1 MMLSLEFIDWE
12 HSDMKVYVEPI
23 GGLCNRMRVIAS
35 AYQLIRPQGGKLVV
49 KWTANEELNCP
60 AKALFSL
67 PRDIRVV
74 DVKGGNDW
82 RAKLAY
88 YRLRLGYRS
97 RVGNDQ
103 VMAAKQAGN
112 LIPQDKT
119 YYETCETF
127 HKDSRDVDCSIFTP
141 APELEALAREKI
153 GKITPPGGQH
163 RVIGL
168 HIRRTDHSVS
178 IRQSP
183 TELFCQVLEARLKEN
198 PDTRFY
204 LATDDASVRQFFADR
219 YNRDREIVFFNDSEA
234 LGRDTAEGIKAAFV
248 ELLTLSMTERIYGS
262 CGSSYTDMAAAMGKI
277 PLDYVTLDAMDGI
290 LK

>member
-1 MMLSLEFIDWE
+1 
-12 HSDMKVYVEPI
+12 MKVYVEPI

-74 DVKGGNDW
+74 DVKGGDNL
-82 RAKLAY
+82 AEKLVY
-88 YRLRLGYRS
+88 YRLRLGYRY
-97 RVGNDQ
+97 RVGNNQ
-103 VMAAKQAGN
+103 VMNAKQAGN

-141 APELEALAREKI
+141 APELETLAREKI
-153 GKITPPGGQH
+153 GKTTQGGQH
-163 RVIGL
+163 PVIGL

-183 TELFCQVLEARLKEN
+183 TELFCRVLEARLKEN

-204 LATDDASVRQFFADR
+204 LATDDGSLRKFFSHT
-219 YNRDREIVFFNDSEA
+219 YNRDAEIVFFNDSKA
-234 LGRDTAEGIKAAFV
+234 LGRDTPAGIKAAFV
-248 ELLTLSMTERIYGS
+248 ELLTLSMTRRIYGS
-262 CGSSYTDMAAAMGKI
+262 CGSSYTDMAAAMGGI
-277 PLDYVTLDAMDGI
+277 PLDYVTADAMDGI
-290 LK
+290 LGKL

>member
-1 MMLSLEFIDWE
+1 
-12 HSDMKVYVEPI
+12 MKVYVEPI

-35 AYQLIRPQGGKLVV
+35 AYQLIRPQDGKLIV

-67 PRDIRVV
+67 PRSIRVV
-74 DVKGGNDW
+74 DVAGEDSLA
-82 RAKLAY
+82 AKLAY
-88 YRLRLGYRS
+88 YRLRLGYRH

-103 VMAAKQAGN
+103 VMKLKQAGN

-127 HKDSRDVDCSIFTP
+127 HRDSRDVDCSIFTP

-153 GKITPPGGQH
+153 EKITQGGTH

-183 TELFCQVLEARLKEN
+183 TELFCRVLEAPSEG
-198 PDTRFY
+198 RFRHPV
-204 LATDDASVRQFFADR
+204 LPCH
-219 YNRDREIVFFNDSEA
+219 
-234 LGRDTAEGIKAAFV
+234 GRCRRAAV
-248 ELLTLSMTERIYGS
+248 LCGQVQSGRRNCLLQ
-262 CGSSYTDMAAAMGKI
+262 
-277 PLDYVTLDAMDGI
+277 
-290 LK
+290 

>member
-1 MMLSLEFIDWE
+1 MMLSPDSITLERLN
-12 HSDMKVYVEPI
+12 MKVYIEPI

-35 AYQLIRPQGGKLVV
+35 AYQLIRPQDGKLIV

-67 PRDIRVV
+67 PRGIRVV
-74 DVKGGNDW
+74 DVTGEDSLA
-82 RAKLAY
+82 AKLAY
-88 YRLRLGYRS
+88 YRLRLGYRH

-103 VMAAKQAGN
+103 VMKLKQAGN

-127 HKDSRDVDCSIFTP
+127 HRDSRDVDCSIFTP
-141 APELEALAREKI
+141 APELEAQAREKI
-153 GKITPPGGQH
+153 EKITQGGTH

-183 TELFCQVLEARLKEN
+183 TELFCRVLEARLKEDS
-198 PDTRFY
+198 DTRFY
-204 LATDDASVRQFFADR
+204 LATDDAAVRQFFADK
-219 YNRDREIVFFNDSEA
+219 YNQDGEIVFFNDSET
-234 LGRDTAEGIKAAFV
+234 LGRDTAEGIRAAFV
-248 ELLTLSMTERIYGS
+248 ELLTLSMTQRIYGS
-262 CGSSYTDMAAAMGKI
+262 CGSSYTDMAAAMGHI
-277 PLDYVTLDAMDGI
+277 PLDYVTLDAMEGI
-290 LK
+290 L

>member
-1 MMLSLEFIDWE
+1 MMLSLEFMDLE
-12 HSDMKVYVEPI
+12 RLNMKVYVEPI

-35 AYQLIRPQGGKLVV
+35 AYQLIRPQGGKLIV

-67 PRDIRVV
+67 PRNIRVV
-74 DVKGGNDW
+74 DVKAGDGW
-82 RAKLAY
+82 REKLAY
-88 YRLRLGYRS
+88 YRLRLGYRH
-97 RVGNDQ
+97 RVGNEQ
-103 VMAAKQAGN
+103 VMEAKQAGN
-112 LIPQDKT
+112 LIPRDRT

-127 HKDSRDVDCSIFTP
+127 HKDSRDVDCSIFLP

-153 GKITPPGGQH
+153 EKITQGEDH

-183 TELFCQVLEARLKEN
+183 TELFCQVLEARLRED
-198 PDTRFY
+198 PGTRFY
-204 LATDDASVRQFFADR
+204 LATDDASVRQFFGEK
-219 YNRDREIVFFNDSEA
+219 YNRDGEIVFFNDSET
-234 LGRDTAEGIKAAFV
+234 LGRDTAEGIRAAFV
-248 ELLTLSMTERIYGS
+248 ELLTLSMTQRIYGS
-262 CGSSYTDMAAAMGKI
+262 CGSSYTDMAAAMGHI

>member
-1 MMLSLEFIDWE
+1 
-12 HSDMKVYVEPI
+12 MKVYIEPI

-35 AYQLIRPQGGKLVV
+35 AYQLIQPMGGKLIV

-74 DVKGGNDW
+74 DVEGGDNLA
-82 RAKLAY
+82 AKLAY
-88 YRLRLGYRS
+88 YRLRLGYRN
-97 RVGNDQ
+97 RVSNDQ
-103 VMAAKQAGN
+103 VMAAKQTGN
-112 LIPQDKT
+112 LVPQDKT

-141 APELEALAREKI
+141 APELEALARQKVQAM
-153 GKITPPGGQH
+153 TQGGQH
-163 RVIGL
+163 PVIGL

-178 IRQSP
+178 IQQSP

-198 PDTRFY
+198 PNTRFY
-204 LATDDASVRQFFADR
+204 LATDDASVRKFFADT
-219 YNRDREIVFFNDSEA
+219 YNRNKEIVFFNDSET
-234 LGRDTAEGIKAAFV
+234 LGRDTPEGIKAAFV

-277 PLDYVTLDAMDGI
+277 PLDYVTADAMDGI